1 MTGLPPSRCRRP
13 SRYCSCRSLFCGLC
27 SSLTNSLPHDLGEGC
42 CHIERAAGV
51 QVDNTLTQAHKTR
64 STPWPAASTCPPLQ
78 ALGAF
83 QSVVKLT
90 RSAATLVGQTLVTSA
105 EAQHSTAM
113 KSQTLIRSSIT
124 IYVSLRH
131 ICCLTSRDRPVRLRY
146 NSSCFF
152 TLSYT

>member
-1 MTGLPPSRCRRP
+1 MTGLQPSRCRRP
-13 SRYCSCRSLFCGLC
+13 SRYCSCRSLFCGHMQQPDKQ
-27 SSLTNSLPHDLGEGC
+27 SSPSPGEGC
-42 CHIERAAGV
+42 CYIERAAGV

-64 STPWPAASTCPPLQ
+64 STPWPAASTCPPLE

-83 QSVVKLT
+83 QSVVKPT
-90 RSAATLVGQTLVTSA
+90 PSAATLVGQTLVTSA

-124 IYVSLRH
+124 IYVSLHH

-146 NSSCFF
+146 TSSCFF

>member
-1 MTGLPPSRCRRP
+1 MTGRQPSRCRRP
-13 SRYCSCRSLFCGLC
+13 SRYCSCRSLFCGHMQQPDKQ
-27 SSLTNSLPHDLGEGC
+27 SSPSPGEGC
-42 CHIERAAGV
+42 CYIERAAGV

-83 QSVVKLT
+83 QSVVKPT
-90 RSAATLVGQTLVTSA
+90 PSAATLVGQTLVTSA

-124 IYVSLRH
+124 IYVSLHH

-146 NSSCFF
+146 TSSCFF